1 MKKAISNLLTIV
13 SVLLL
18 LWVAMSVF
26 DVNIHN
32 NPLSDNY
39 QNFASWNIFELIF

>member
-1 MKKAISNLLTIV
+1 MKKVISNVLTIAG
-13 SVLLL
+13 VLFL
-18 LWVAMSVF
+18 LWVAMSVI

-39 QNFASWNIFELIF
+39 QNFASWNLFELIF